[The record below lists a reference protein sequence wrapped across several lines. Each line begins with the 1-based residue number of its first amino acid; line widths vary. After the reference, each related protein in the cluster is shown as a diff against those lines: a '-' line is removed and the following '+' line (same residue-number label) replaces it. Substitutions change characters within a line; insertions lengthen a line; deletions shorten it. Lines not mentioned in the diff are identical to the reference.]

1 MQLYPTTIQRDL
13 LRRFIG
19 PFTFSFSVIVALL
32 IMQFLI
38 LFTDRLV
45 GKDLPLLTI
54 LELIFSNLASLVV
67 LAIPMSIL
75 AASLLVYGRLSELN
89 EFTALRAAG
98 IHPWQLIKPLLWVS
112 LLVFGI
118 MVYFSNRIL
127 PEANLQSKRLWTEIR
142 LIRPAFDVQ
151 PGVFYDGIDGY
162 TFLANRIDTQTDSLY
177 GITLYRDQ
185 GTYGRAVF
193 RAEKGHIQS
202 ELGGSFLKLDLIGGH
217 VTRWIPQ
224 STGNRLM
231 EQSAY
236 QRYSIRFDI
245 STIIPSDSSGNTLQ
259 SDRSMSIREL
269 RTQID
274 SVELQLKTQLQYF
287 SKKENFALQ
296 RLIEAPLSPA
306 FTPKPSLFTPN
317 ALPEYYSTNLKA
329 SNIVFLQSDSIPPI
343 DRISVLR
350 STIESLKSSQL
361 DYQNLGQNLQ
371 WREQQKAEYRVEILK
386 KFAVPFVCIPFFL
399 CGAFIGLLSKRG
411 NLGFAAITSA
421 VVSTLFW
428 ISIIQGEKWA
438 DRLFI
443 SPAVGM
449 WFGNALLMT
458 LAGILMYRVYTEK
471 EFRLRGK
478 LRST

>member
-19 PFTFSFSVIVALL
+19 PFMFSFSVIVALL

-67 LAIPMSIL
+67 LAIPMSML

-245 STIIPSDSSGNTLQ
+245 STIIPSDSSGNSLQ

-306 FTPKPSLFTPN
+306 FTLKPSLFTPN
-317 ALPEYYSTNLKA
+317 VLPEYYSTNLKA

-471 EFRLRGK
+471 EFRFRGK

>member
-245 STIIPSDSSGNTLQ
+245 STIIPSDSSGNSLQ

-306 FTPKPSLFTPN
+306 FTLKPSLFTPN
-317 ALPEYYSTNLKA
+317 VLPEYYSTNLKA

-471 EFRLRGK
+471 EFRFRGK